1 METSSIFKENSIQL
15 QEYFTY
21 ETWSIKRKK
30 KKDISTNWFETS
42 RKKIQSNREY
52 REQKTKSKEMFY
64 TSLNAYESR
73 LRGSRIEDGKEWKLV
88 YIIVLHGILTSFS
101 RESHF

>member
-30 KKDISTNWFETS
+30 KKRIKDISTNWFENHLE
-42 RKKIQSNREY
+42 IQSNREY
-52 REQKTKSKEMFY
+52 REQKTKKRFI
-64 TSLNAYESR
+64 R
-73 LRGSRIEDGKEWKLV
+73 R
-88 YIIVLHGILTSFS
+88 
-101 RESHF
+101 